1 MIALRKDK
9 KGRTKVKRL
18 DCPLRENLI
27 KVLPHLLEEW
37 IEIEPIF
44 NREGMYYS
52 PAAKSE
58 TSNSCWCEFNG
69 KAYEYKYGYQ
79 GFFSKYSLAH
89 ETSITE
95 KTFLAIRQ
103 LIKEGYKLTEQMKE
117 DYSGYLQHKQSL
129 AMRLSRYSRMKNRR
143 MSTTRSSNALHI

>member
-9 KGRTKVKRL
+9 KGRPKVKRL
-18 DCPLRENLI
+18 DCPLSENLI

-79 GFFSKYSLAH
+79 GFFSKYSLADK
-89 ETSITE
+89 TSVTE
-95 KTFLAIRQ
+95 KVFLAIKQ
-103 LIKEGYKLTEQMKE
+103 LMKEKYKLTEQMME
-117 DYSGYLQHKQSL
+117 DYYGYIQHKQSL
-129 AMRLSRYSRMKNRR
+129 SSRLDRYSRMKNRR
-143 MSTTRSSNALHI
+143 SPKTRSSNALHI